1 MKKLR
6 LELWSSDSGSVIYL
20 LHGLLFCFKFSI
32 RLRLKQWNKRFK
44 DLRTCTMELNFYW
57 KCVMMYVHL
66 TEPFQKLLNTASKN
80 SFIHVNVDY
89 KMIANVSWA
98 CARHWYLKN
107 YTWNILEK
115 KNTWKIPNRMI
126 QVIDLIL
133 QVTKCLVGST
143 ARIKTQVCWASE
155 PSALNFYFLFF
166 WLFKN
171 KMFCC

>member
-1 MKKLR
+1 MNPIFLILNIGLLIHSYGLNKYITSQSQKWKKLR

-20 LHGLLFCFKFSI
+20 LYGLLFCFKFSI

-98 CARHWYLKN
+98 CARHWHLKN
-107 YTWNILEK
+107 YTWNILK
-115 KNTWKIPNRMI
+115 KKILERFQIEWYKLLTW
-126 QVIDLIL
+126 
-133 QVTKCLVGST
+133 
-143 ARIKTQVCWASE
+143 
-155 PSALNFYFLFF
+155 FYR
-166 WLFKN
+166 
-171 KMFCC
+171 